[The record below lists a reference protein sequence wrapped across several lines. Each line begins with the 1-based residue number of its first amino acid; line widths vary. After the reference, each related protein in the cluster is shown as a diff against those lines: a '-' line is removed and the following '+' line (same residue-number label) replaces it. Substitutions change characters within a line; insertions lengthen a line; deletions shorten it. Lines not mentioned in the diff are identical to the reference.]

1 MRMVVSVINGNQVF
15 NSLKLNMEDEAS
27 LSQLLEDIEGFL
39 LTNYQEMQEEG
50 I

>member
-1 MRMVVSVINGNQVF
+1 MRMVVSVVNGSQVF
-15 NSLKLNMEDEAS
+15 NSLHLDMEDEAS
-27 LSQLLEDIEGFL
+27 LSQLLEDIEEFL